1 MMKFDYHHEEKNLES
16 YKKTDISLEV
26 GSDSEAKFGLRTKAA
41 TALNVLRIIAAIVKI
56 IGAILSI
63 IQNGSICNLYR
74 KRFI

>member
-1 MMKFDYHHEEKNLES
+1 MMKFEYHHEEKNSES
-16 YKKTDISLEV
+16 YKKTDISLEI
-26 GSDSEAKFGLRTKAA
+26 GSDSEANFDLKAKVA
-41 TALNVLRIIAAIVKI
+41 IALKLLSILAAIVET